1 MRRTLSVAKAM
12 AVLNALRLM
21 QPTCA
26 SDLAEVTKT
35 EVQSVRMYLNEME
48 IAGVALCSKDSKL
61 QLWRLT

>member
-35 EVQSVRMYLNEME
+35 EDRKSV
-48 IAGVALCSKDSKL
+48 V
-61 QLWRLT
+61 